1 MSTEDPSTT
10 DSSFET
16 IYVPGD
22 TNSAKVEDM
31 LLEKKLIT
39 HEQLDRART
48 RFRDGDHSTLLQVIL
63 EQTAGMSA
71 RIELLK
77 AVAEHMGRPFR
88 RVTTEDI
95 SADVFSQLPVRYM
108 HSHRVVPVQWTPE
121 GTVEVATSAP
131 TDQFALDELHYHFS
145 VPFEIVVTTPEDIE
159 SILSEMTADFTD
171 DSMAIEEAF
180 NELEFDDDTGGAKGQ
195 IDLEDITGD
204 SPVVRYV
211 SLMIAS
217 ASSMHASDIHI
228 EPCQEELRV
237 RFRVDGIL
245 MEQDSPNLS
254 AHPAI
259 ISRLKI
265 MANLDISERRLPQDG
280 RIRVRIHNRAID
292 LRLSLTPSIH
302 GEKCVIRLLDSS
314 AISMGLEKLGFD
326 EELLTKFKEIISEP
340 NGVFLVTGPTG
351 SGKSTTLYSALELMD
366 RMTRNISTVEEP
378 VEYQMDG
385 ITQINVN
392 EDIGLTFS
400 TALRSLLRQDPDIIM
415 VGEIRDRETA
425 RIAIQASLTGHFVMS
440 TLHTNDAPS
449 SLIRLRN
456 IGIENYLI
464 ASALTGVL
472 AQRLVRRICTYCK
485 TEVEP
490 SAAELGHMDRMGY
503 KGDIHL
509 FRGVGCSH
517 CRQLGYRGRLGIFEL
532 LHMNDE
538 FREEFAGQVSASRLR
553 EVAVRMGMRTLREDG
568 FMKVNQGLTTIE
580 EITRV
585 L

>member
-1 MSTEDPSTT
+1 MSTEDPSTI

-22 TNSAKVEDM
+22 VHDTKIEDT
-31 LLEKKLIT
+31 LLKKKLVT
-39 HEQLDRART
+39 QEQLDRARV

-63 EQTAGMSA
+63 EQTAGMST

-108 HSHRVVPVQWTPE
+108 HSHKVVPIQWTPE
-121 GTVEVATSAP
+121 GTVEVATCAP

-145 VPFEIVVTTPEDIE
+145 VPFEIVVATPEDIE
-159 SILSEMTADFTD
+159 SILSEMTADFSD
-171 DSMAIEEAF
+171 DSMSIEDAF
-180 NELEFDDDTGGAKGQ
+180 NELEFDDDTGGARGQ

-211 SLMIAS
+211 SLM
-217 ASSMHASDIHI
+217 
-228 EPCQEELRV
+228 
-237 RFRVDGIL
+237 
-245 MEQDSPNLS
+245 
-254 AHPAI
+254 
-259 ISRLKI
+259 
-265 MANLDISERRLPQDG
+265 
-280 RIRVRIHNRAID
+280 
-292 LRLSLTPSIH
+292 
-302 GEKCVIRLLDSS
+302 
-314 AISMGLEKLGFD
+314 
-326 EELLTKFKEIISEP
+326 
-340 NGVFLVTGPTG
+340 
-351 SGKSTTLYSALELMD
+351 
-366 RMTRNISTVEEP
+366 
-378 VEYQMDG
+378 
-385 ITQINVN
+385 
-392 EDIGLTFS
+392 
-400 TALRSLLRQDPDIIM
+400 
-415 VGEIRDRETA
+415 
-425 RIAIQASLTGHFVMS
+425 
-440 TLHTNDAPS
+440 
-449 SLIRLRN
+449 
-456 IGIENYLI
+456 I

-490 SAAELGHMDRMGY
+490 SSIELGHMERMGY
-503 KGDIHL
+503 KGDIRL
-509 FRGVGCSH
+509 FRGTGCSH
-517 CRQLGYRGRLGIFEL
+517 CRQMGYRGRVGVFEL

-553 EVAVRMGMRTLREDG
+553 EVAVRLGMRTLREDG